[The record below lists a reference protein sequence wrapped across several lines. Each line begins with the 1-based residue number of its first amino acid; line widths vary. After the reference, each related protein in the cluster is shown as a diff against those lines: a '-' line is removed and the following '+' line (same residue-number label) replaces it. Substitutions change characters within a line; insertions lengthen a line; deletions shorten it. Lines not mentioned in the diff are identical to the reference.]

1 MRAAYALMTLGV
13 CLLITALT
21 MPLQAGEGAEGRQF
35 ASLAHSSSQTAIER
49 LQAGEIID
57 CPGCDL
63 RGADLSH
70 TCAKEKNLAGAKF
83 DDAIALYMCMSYAN
97 FSGASFQNTDLT
109 GANLA
114 HSNLSGADLT
124 GAKLDIAS
132 LKGADLATVKGLTQ
146 DQLDTACAD
155 EDTKLP
161 AGLNPEFCI

>member
-1 MRAAYALMTLGV
+1 MTLGA

-21 MPLQAGEGAEGRQF
+21 MPLLAGEDLAGRQL
-35 ASLAHSSSQTAIER
+35 ASLAHPASQTAIER

-70 TCAKEKNLAGAKF
+70 TCVKEKNLAGAKF

-97 FSGASFQNTDLT
+97 FSGASFQNTYLT
-109 GANLA
+109 GTNLV
-114 HSNLSGADLT
+114 HSDLSGADLT

-132 LKGADLATVKGLTQ
+132 LKGAELATVKGLTQ
-146 DQLDTACAD
+146 DQLDTACAN

>member
-1 MRAAYALMTLGV
+1 MRAVFALIGLGV

-21 MPLQAGEGAEGRQF
+21 MPLLAGEGLEGRQF
-35 ASLAHSSSQTAIER
+35 ASLAHSPSQTAIER

-70 TCAKEKNLAGAKF
+70 TCVKEKNLAGAKF

-97 FSGASFQNTDLT
+97 FSGASFRNTDLT

-114 HSNLSGADLT
+114 HSDLTGADLT

-161 AGLNPEFCI
+161 AGLKPEFCI